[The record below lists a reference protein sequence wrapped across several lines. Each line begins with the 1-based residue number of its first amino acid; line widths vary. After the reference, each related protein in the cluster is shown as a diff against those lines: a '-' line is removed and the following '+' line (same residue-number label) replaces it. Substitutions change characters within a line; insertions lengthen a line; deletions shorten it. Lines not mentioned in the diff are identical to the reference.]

1 MTPATFLHLA
11 IVAVGIMGSAAA
23 SANEFIETDFIDEIT
38 IVGERRGG
46 EQVPGSAQYVHLSQI
61 EQLGHS
67 DIQRIIRQI
76 PGVSVQVEDG
86 YGLRPNISIRGVA
99 TERSGRITLL
109 EDNVLI
115 APAPYSAPSAY
126 YFPTVGRMG
135 AVEVLKGPA
144 AITQGPYTIG
154 GALNLISTPIPN
166 EAGGRLVLEAGEDA
180 TYRAHANYGARLANG
195 FGFLIETHQWAS
207 DGFQQ
212 VDRGGESGLDVADY
226 TVKLSYAP
234 SGFNHRVELK
244 LQYADQ
250 QSDQTYLGL
259 TDQDFASDPY
269 RRYGLSALDNIDTE
283 HKQLIFRYEWDVTEN
298 IGFSTTYYNNV
309 FERDWFKT
317 EGIDFDGSP
326 DAQSFAR
333 TSWSNV
339 IRAIN
344 RDESL
349 DGLGASE
356 LRGIL
361 DGTADTAPGSIQLR
375 SNAREYFSRGVQ
387 LKLDWLLETKQL
399 VHNITFGVRL
409 HEDEE
414 DRLQRNSTYRQ
425 LDGTLVLDD
434 FGLLG
439 NAGNRIQEAQAASF
453 YAYDQILLGN
463 WMIAPGI
470 RFESIEQK
478 RIRYETREDQTPNPA
493 SRAAEN
499 LRDTRKNDTDVWL
512 PGLGVIYT
520 ISESLSVFGGIHKG
534 FTAPSN
540 APGVREEEAV
550 NYELGVRFAEGEL
563 RAEAALFLSDY
574 DNLLGECTAS
584 SGSDCEI
591 GDAFNG
597 DAAAVQGLELLAS
610 GNLRPD
616 ARIAVPYELA
626 YTYIDSKFDTDIA
639 DTDFFGDVEKG
650 DPIPYIPKN
659 QLNITVGLQADRWGV
674 FLGANYV
681 DAVCTRAACDA
692 FEKTDD
698 TVIVD
703 LSGRYRLNEDTEVFA
718 RVENLTGADDILG
731 RQPYGARPNKDT
743 SASVGLRINF

>member
-1 MTPATFLHLA
+1 VICRRRRKNRCIINNRKSQPRQLDSNKTASGKTGA
-11 IVAVGIMGSAAA
+11 I
-23 SANEFIETDFIDEIT
+23 
-38 IVGERRGG
+38 
-46 EQVPGSAQYVHLSQI
+46 H
-61 EQLGHS
+61 
-67 DIQRIIRQI
+67 
-76 PGVSVQVEDG
+76 
-86 YGLRPNISIRGVA
+86 
-99 TERSGRITLL
+99 
-109 EDNVLI
+109 
-115 APAPYSAPSAY
+115 
-126 YFPTVGRMG
+126 
-135 AVEVLKGPA
+135 
-144 AITQGPYTIG
+144 
-154 GALNLISTPIPN
+154 
-166 EAGGRLVLEAGEDA
+166 
-180 TYRAHANYGARLANG
+180 
-195 FGFLIETHQWAS
+195 
-207 DGFQQ
+207 
-212 VDRGGESGLDVADY
+212 
-226 TVKLSYAP
+226 
-234 SGFNHRVELK
+234 
-244 LQYADQ
+244 
-250 QSDQTYLGL
+250 
-259 TDQDFASDPY
+259 
-269 RRYGLSALDNIDTE
+269 
-283 HKQLIFRYEWDVTEN
+283 
-298 IGFSTTYYNNV
+298 
-309 FERDWFKT
+309 
-317 EGIDFDGSP
+317 
-326 DAQSFAR
+326 
-333 TSWSNV
+333 
-339 IRAIN
+339 
-344 RDESL
+344 
-349 DGLGASE
+349 
-356 LRGIL
+356 
-361 DGTADTAPGSIQLR
+361 
-375 SNAREYFSRGVQ
+375 EYFSRGVQ